1 MLHQEDSDW
10 KISSKNRP
18 GIGLGHFKAQY
29 SSSSSKIHSTQVIG
43 TKTMYCHAEA
53 IRPPASELPGIA
65 EDGNDGEAPSER
77 VRIPARR
84 YRRALAEH
92 LCERAAALRSRGELG
107 VCTTCSLF
115 WLLS

>member
-29 SSSSSKIHSTQVIG
+29 SSLSSKIHSTQVIE

-53 IRPPASELPGIA
+53 LRPPASELPGIA
-65 EDGNDGEAPSER
+65 EDGDDREASER

-107 VCTTCSLF
+107 VRITCSL
-115 WLLS
+115 SPS